1 MADEVKEKK
10 VIVRRPTSVRL
21 EEAKQKVLELEE
33 KMKLEAQTAEQ
44 KEELKK
50 AKRPLINAVNRIK
63 SVEEVEEWKKALEN
77 LTDFE

>member
-33 KMKLEAQTAEQ
+33 KMRLEAQTAEQ